1 MITNDLSRKAIASV
15 CSYESLYRYT
25 RWILREIE
33 SRNVSIDCYFYDCLS
48 DVDKS
53 RVYAG
58 RRASL
63 LQTTDKWRQGFQIE
77 DPSGIPQGKGY
88 HLPNIRLCA
97 CAIRKA
103 VLDFFEGDKERIRCA
118 CVDLDREIAK
128 YASDHDCYVLSSDY
142 DFVVFPIKGLVDL
155 NSCMQSIHRKAHSL
169 ELISNLRIYT
179 SFHLSEERMTYLALL
194 QGNDFVNGLPNA
206 NIEET
211 IHRIATLDGNLFEDY
226 CRCFPRVERE
236 ELRRR
241 FALVMKKYDV
251 HSYPSFPLSCLTDSS
266 HNTAVLEACGVTEE
280 SLSQL
285 LASYGTVFSHSLIDC
300 LFSPVL
306 YTPVTLFFQNA
317 SYNRYVLGL
326 MLKLYDMVGNGV
338 ADACL
343 METDEGLQYRP
354 SEEAFNQRLAL
365 LWPAVRRRLEW
376 ARRVATLPL
385 TERVERLRGLD
396 ASLIFRQRMSPQAM
410 FREGCFRIARK
421 QLCFLVEKETV
432 NPLMERI
439 RNLVGKREEL
449 DGFYPSRDLGCA
461 FECFC
466 SACSIVYTAFQ
477 FLHLKTDDALLNRLS
492 LQTLLDLNGA

>member
-1 MITNDLSRKAIASV
+1 MREGESPSSHRNPPLHVVIDGCSLNKMITNDLSRKAIASV

-63 LQTTDKWRQGFQIE
+63 LQTTEKWRQGFQIE

-118 CVDLDREIAK
+118 CVDLDRLLLFSLLTGREIAK

-226 CRCFPRVERE
+226 CRCFPRVERD

-266 HNTAVLEACGVTEE
+266 HNTAVLEACGVTEGT
-280 SLSQL
+280 
-285 LASYGTVFSHSLIDC
+285 ASS
-300 LFSPVL
+300 
-306 YTPVTLFFQNA
+306 TPH
-317 SYNRYVLGL
+317 
-326 MLKLYDMVGNGV
+326 
-338 ADACL
+338 
-343 METDEGLQYRP
+343 LQ
-354 SEEAFNQRLAL
+354 S
-365 LWPAVRRRLEW
+365 
-376 ARRVATLPL
+376 
-385 TERVERLRGLD
+385 
-396 ASLIFRQRMSPQAM
+396 
-410 FREGCFRIARK
+410 
-421 QLCFLVEKETV
+421 
-432 NPLMERI
+432 
-439 RNLVGKREEL
+439 
-449 DGFYPSRDLGCA
+449 PSRS
-461 FECFC
+461 C
-466 SACSIVYTAFQ
+466 SPPTAPS
-477 FLHLKTDDALLNRLS
+477 S
-492 LQTLLDLNGA
+492 LTR